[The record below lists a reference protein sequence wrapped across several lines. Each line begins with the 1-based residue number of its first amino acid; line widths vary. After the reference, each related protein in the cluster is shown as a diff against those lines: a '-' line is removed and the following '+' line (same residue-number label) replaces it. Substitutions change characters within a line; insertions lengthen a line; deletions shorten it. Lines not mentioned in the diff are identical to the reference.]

1 MSLWRLQR
9 VIRLAL
15 LGIPFVAVAAVALAA
30 PAGRWVAVAFVG
42 VAVAAQLVVAVLWP
56 ALAWRAFSYTV
67 REHDLLVQR
76 GVLFRRWSSIPFT
89 RIQHVDTRQGPM
101 ERMLGLSRLM
111 VFTAAGMSADG
122 VILTKEGRR
131 ALYLPQV
138 AVEQGWDLVETLRH
152 LAAKAGLAPD
162 DWKGA
167 ELQTFQ
173 GYVYSEARL

>member
-122 VILTKEGRR
+122 SI
-131 ALYLPQV
+131 P
-138 AVEQGWDLVETLRH
+138 
-152 LAAKAGLAPD
+152 GLAEEEALRLRDLLSRRGGD
-162 DWKGA
+162 DG
-167 ELQTFQ
+167 
-173 GYVYSEARL
+173 V